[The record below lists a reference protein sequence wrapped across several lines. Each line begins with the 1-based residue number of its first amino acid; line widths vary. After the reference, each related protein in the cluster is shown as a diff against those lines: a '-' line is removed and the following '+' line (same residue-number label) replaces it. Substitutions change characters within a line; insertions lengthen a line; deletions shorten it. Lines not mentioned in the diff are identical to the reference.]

1 MMGPDAMPSKAAKNP
16 PECAEGPEAF
26 QRFDTAVSKL
36 LAVPR
41 AVLVEREAEYRK
53 QVDANPRRR
62 GPKRKAEI
70 LAAAQQEALA
80 KLEAE
85 KQAIENK
92 IVDVHREIVKRKL
105 RGRKRQR

>member
-1 MMGPDAMPSKAAKNP
+1 MMGPGNMLSKAAKNP
-16 PECAEGPEAF
+16 PKCAEGPEAF
-26 QRFDTAVSKL
+26 QRFDTAVAKL

-41 AVLVEREAEYRK
+41 AVLMEREAAYRA

-70 LAAAQQEALA
+70 LAAEQQAVLA

-85 KQAIENK
+85 KQAIDNK
-92 IVDVHREIVKRKL
+92 IVDVHRALLKRKL
-105 RGRKRQR
+105 GGRKRQR

>member
-1 MMGPDAMPSKAAKNP
+1 M
-16 PECAEGPEAF
+16 
-26 QRFDTAVSKL
+26 SKL